1 MSSVIVIT
9 KNEED
14 NLTRCLESVKWADE
28 IIVVDSESIDAT
40 VEIAKNFGAKVFV
53 KKWEGYGAQ
62 KNFAIDK
69 TTNDWILSIDAD
81 EEVSPEL
88 HEEIK
93 KIIQNPGNYVAFKTP
108 RKLIFQGKFLRRGG
122 CYPNYQIRLF
132 HKDKA
137 KFNLDFVHE
146 KLVVNGRIG
155 LLKGSLLHYSYN
167 DLSDYFDR
175 FNRYTTLDAQKRF
188 SKGKKFYFWY
198 YIQPLLRFFNMYFLR
213 LGFLDGS
220 RGLIWAI
227 LSSFYNFAKF
237 QKLKELWEGKNEEK

>member
-1 MSSVIVIT
+1 MISAIIIT
-9 KNEED
+9 KNEES
-14 NLTRCLESVKWADE
+14 NIKRCLDTIKWVDE
-28 IIVVDSESIDAT
+28 VIVVDSGSTDDT
-40 VEIAKNFGAKVFV
+40 VEIARKLGAKVFGNQ
-53 KKWEGYGAQ
+53 WQGYGAQ

-88 HEEIK
+88 QKEIK
-93 KIIQNPGNYVAFKTP
+93 KVIQNPGNYEAFKMP
-108 RKLIFQGKFLRRGG
+108 RKLIFQGKFLRWGG

-132 HKDKA
+132 QKGKA

-146 KLVVNGRIG
+146 KLVVDGKIG
-155 LLKGSLLHYSYN
+155 LLKGSLLHYSYK

-213 LGFLDGS
+213 LGFLDGIK
-220 RGLIWAI
+220 GLTWAL
-227 LSSFYNFAKF
+227 LSSFYTYVKF
-237 QKLKELWEGKNEEK
+237 QKLKELQNEKK